1 MRILMVED
9 SGAMARAVKRGLD
22 AEGLLTDIAAD
33 GQTGLEMALSGSYDA
48 VVLDIMLPR
57 LNGYDVCRGLR
68 AADVWTPVMMLS
80 AKDGEYDQVDAFDLG
95 ADDYLVK
102 PFAFPVLVA
111 RLRAL
116 IRRGGVA
123 RPPII
128 TAGDLSLDPSTRQ
141 VCRGGVVI
149 ELTPREYGLL
159 HFLMRHRG
167 MVVSKLDILQNVWDS
182 QHDGTDAGENAVEV
196 YVGYLRRKVDEPF
209 GLHAIQT
216 VRGAGYRLAA
226 DGG

>member
-1 MRILMVED
+1 MRVLLVED
-9 SGAMARAVKRGLD
+9 ADAMAQAVKRGLD
-22 AEGLLTDIAAD
+22 AEGLLTDVASD
-33 GQTGLEMALSGSYDA
+33 GRTGLEMAVTGSYDA
-48 VVLDIMLPR
+48 VVLDIMLP
-57 LNGYDVCRGLR
+57 LKNGYDVCREMR
-68 AADVWTPVMMLS
+68 AAEVWTPVLVLS
-80 AKDGEYDQVDAFDLG
+80 AKDGEYDQLDAFDLG

-102 PFAFPVLVA
+102 PFSFPLLVA

-123 RPPII
+123 RPSTMI
-128 TAGDLSLDPSTRQ
+128 AGDLTLDPATRE
-141 VCRGGVVI
+141 VRRGGDLI

-159 HFLMRHRG
+159 HHLMRHRG

-196 YVGYLRRKVDEPF
+196 YVGYLRRKVDHPYDRQ
-209 GLHAIQT
+209 AIQT
-216 VRGAGYRLAA
+216 VRGAGYRIAA

>member
-1 MRILMVED
+1 
-9 SGAMARAVKRGLD
+9 
-22 AEGLLTDIAAD
+22 
-33 GQTGLEMALSGSYDA
+33 
-48 VVLDIMLPR
+48 
-57 LNGYDVCRGLR
+57 
-68 AADVWTPVMMLS
+68 MMLS

-196 YVGYLRRKVDEPF
+196 YVGYLRRKVDQPF
-209 GLHAIQT
+209 GRHAIQT

>member
-1 MRILMVED
+1 MRVLLVED
-9 SGAMARAVKRGLD
+9 AEAMAQAVKRGLD
-22 AEGLLTDIAAD
+22 AEGLLTDVVGDGRAGLDAAL
-33 GQTGLEMALSGSYDA
+33 TGDYDA
-48 VVLDIMLPR
+48 VVLDIMLPGI
-57 LNGYDVCRGLR
+57 NGYDVCREMR
-68 AADVWTPVMMLS
+68 AADLWTPVLMLS

-102 PFAFPVLVA
+102 PFSFSLLVA

-123 RPPII
+123 RPPLL
-128 TAGDLSLDPSTRQ
+128 TAGDLTLDPAKHE
-141 VCRGGVVI
+141 VHRGGTEIV
-149 ELTPREYGLL
+149 LTPREYGLL
-159 HFLMRHRG
+159 QHLMRHQG

-196 YVGYLRRKVDEPF
+196 YIGYLRRKVDLPF
-209 GLHAIQT
+209 GRNAIQT
-216 VRGAGYRLAA
+216 VRGAGYRVAA